1 MIGPSP
7 RWTIRRRLIHASV
20 IGGFSMIIAGGIG
33 LFQDRFT
40 GELVYGGVTLV
51 SAVISAYVTMG
62 TFDDRWQKDG
72 SPDG

>member
-1 MIGPSP
+1 
-7 RWTIRRRLIHASV
+7 
-20 IGGFSMIIAGGIG
+20 MIIAGGIG